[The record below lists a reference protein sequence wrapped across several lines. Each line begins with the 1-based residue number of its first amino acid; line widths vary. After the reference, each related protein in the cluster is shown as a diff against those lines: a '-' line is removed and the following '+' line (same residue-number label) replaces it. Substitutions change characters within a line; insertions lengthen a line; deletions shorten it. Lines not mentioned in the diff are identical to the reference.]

1 MPPPRMGGFGKAD
14 WMDGHWV
21 GRVICPGA
29 GEGLLGCTRED
40 CTAQSTRS
48 QTITPVDDRV
58 PPGLEKATRGIA
70 VTRVAC
76 RPSVKIL
83 NSANF

>member
-1 MPPPRMGGFGKAD
+1 MGGFGKAD
-14 WMDGHWV
+14 WMDGQ
-21 GRVICPGA
+21 VICLGA

-76 RPSVKIL
+76 RPSVKML
-83 NSANF
+83 SSANC